1 MAPGEQ
7 IDRGMRAADADR
19 EKVADE
25 LRTHCVD
32 GRITLEELD
41 QRLQGAMS
49 AVTIGELAGFVSDLP
64 TIAVRSRPGRTEPT
78 PRVGLPGILP
88 FTRRLVVPTPPER
101 TRDVTLDTIA
111 PALNAYGYELIR
123 QSANGLVFER
133 RSRSGGKI
141 AAAALFFPLG
151 LLALLGRRQH
161 ERIVISFEARGP
173 NDTNMTIHGAASRS
187 VRKHFARLTFS

>member
-7 IDRGMRAADADR
+7 VDRGMRTADADR

-32 GRITLEELD
+32 GRITVEELD
-41 QRLQGAMS
+41 QRLHGAMS

-64 TIAVRSRPGRTEPT
+64 TITVRSRPGRTEPK
-78 PRVGLPGILP
+78 PRIGLPGILP
-88 FTRRLVVPTPPER
+88 FTRRLVVPTPPGR

-123 QSANGLVFER
+123 QSTSGLVFER

-161 ERIVISFEARGP
+161 ERIVISFEGRGP
-173 NDTNMTIHGAASRS
+173 NDTNMTIHGTASRG